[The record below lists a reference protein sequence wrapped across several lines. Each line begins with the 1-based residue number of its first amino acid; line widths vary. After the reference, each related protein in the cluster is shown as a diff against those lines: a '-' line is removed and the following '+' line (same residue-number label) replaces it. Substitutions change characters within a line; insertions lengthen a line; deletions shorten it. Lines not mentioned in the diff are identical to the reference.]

1 MNILIDGGTGFVG
14 HWIVGTAHKNIKTF
28 AESRKRYES
37 MEWVNH
43 RWDGIIHLAP
53 IAPTKVLEIAKRDKC
68 RVLYASSGIV
78 YHPENEARRQYR
90 ADKIRYEQECLDSGV
105 DVVIARLFTFD
116 THCLCGEMHD
126 KTKAITII
134 YDAARANLP
143 IKITGDGNT
152 VRSYMHGSLMAHW
165 MWAIFQRG
173 EKRRAYDVGS
183 DTPITILELAK
194 RVIQETMSA
203 STIEVLGGV
212 DPMPYYMPED
222 TNKTKALF
230 RK

>member
-1 MNILIDGGTGFVG
+1 MNILISGGTGFVG
-14 HWIVGTAHKNIKTF
+14 HWLRVCKPHGWNTYNIRRARYDCMDWTN
-28 AESRKRYES
+28 RK
-37 MEWVNH
+37 
-43 RWDGIIHLAP
+43 WDGIIHLAP

-78 YHPENEARRQYR
+78 YHPENEARTLYR
-90 ADKIRYEQECLDSGV
+90 ADKIRYEQECLDSGA

-116 THCLCGEMHD
+116 MHCFCGEMHD
-126 KTKAITII
+126 KTKAITSF
-134 YDAARANLP
+134 YNSARANLP

-152 VRSYMHGSLMAHW
+152 VRSYMHGSLMAEW

-183 DTPITILELAK
+183 DTPVTMLELAK
-194 RVIQETMSA
+194 RVIQETTSA
-203 STIEVLGGV
+203 SAIEILGGV

-222 TNKTKALF
+222 TNKTKNLL
-230 RK
+230 

>member
-1 MNILIDGGTGFVG
+1 MNILIDGGTGFIG
-14 HWIVGTAHKNIKTF
+14 HWIVGTAHKNTKTF

-68 RVLYASSGIV
+68 RLLYASSGIV

-90 ADKIRYEQECLDSGV
+90 VDKIRYEQECLDSGA

-116 THCLCGEMHD
+116 MHCLCGEMHD
-126 KTKAITII
+126 KTKAITTF
-134 YDAARANLP
+134 YNAARANLP
-143 IKITGDGNT
+143 IKITGDGTT
-152 VRSYMHGSLMAHW
+152 VRSYMHGSLMAAW

-183 DTPITILELAK
+183 DTPVTMLELAK
-194 RVIQETMSA
+194 RVIQETMSVSA
-203 STIEVLGGV
+203 IEILGGV